1 MGFKNTWFNNPQWWF
16 SQDYDNEI
24 TDKYEY
30 LLDRPTDP
38 TDPTEPP
45 DPIHQ
50 ILLYDQLPR
59 HIFRDGPNNHIITYF
74 LQKALSI
81 KIDYD
86 ILDDN
91 EYCFA
96 MLPLRHTKD
105 FQFILNNVLPRTWNR
120 IYKNK
125 NISPILRRFLK
136 ATYERCPLIGA
147 KLDSRSI
154 LYYSPTILAHNPII
168 NFKPILG
175 PKNST
180 DKIVISLSGGVD
192 SMVASHMLVQK
203 YRNISAVHINYANR
217 ITSKEEAEAN
227 FVVDW
232 CNTILHIPCYVRHI
246 TEINR
251 QQCMEYGFRELYE
264 TYTRNVRYFAYKEF
278 GPDAK
283 IVLGHNKDDI
293 MENIFTNI
301 ANKNKY
307 DNLDGMTE
315 YSTQDGICFWR
326 PLLHLSKEEIIKY
339 AHANNIPY
347 LPNSTPTWSQRGQIR
362 NSIVPVINKWN
373 PQFISGLHDLS
384 DTLNEYHEI
393 MNTMIDEIICRKPL
407 YIDKLHTSK
416 IFWRSLFAKL
426 GYENISNKSLN
437 HMCERLS
444 DFKDSM
450 RINISKNLSINIKL
464 IEKVYYLNLNKTI

>member
-1 MGFKNTWFNNPQWWF
+1 
-16 SQDYDNEI
+16 
-24 TDKYEY
+24 
-30 LLDRPTDP
+30 
-38 TDPTEPP
+38 
-45 DPIHQ
+45 
-50 ILLYDQLPR
+50 
-59 HIFRDGPNNHIITYF
+59 
-74 LQKALSI
+74 
-81 KIDYD
+81 
-86 ILDDN
+86 
-91 EYCFA
+91 
-96 MLPLRHTKD
+96 
-105 FQFILNNVLPRTWNR
+105 
-120 IYKNK
+120 
-125 NISPILRRFLK
+125 
-136 ATYERCPLIGA
+136 
-147 KLDSRSI
+147 
-154 LYYSPTILAHNPII
+154 
-168 NFKPILG
+168 
-175 PKNST
+175 
-180 DKIVISLSGGVD
+180 
-192 SMVASHMLVQK
+192 
-203 YRNISAVHINYANR
+203 VHINYANR
-217 ITSKEEAEAN
+217 ITSKDEAEAN

-251 QQCMEYGFRELYE
+251 QQCMDNGFRELYE

-278 GPDAK
+278 GQDAK

-326 PLLHLSKEEIIKY
+326 PLLNLSKEEIISY

-373 PQFISGLHDLS
+373 PQFIPALHDLS

-393 MNTMIDEIICRKPL
+393 MNRMIDEIICREPL
-407 YIDKLHTSK
+407 YIDTLHISK

-444 DFKDSM
+444 YFKDSM
-450 RINISKNLSINIKL
+450 RINISKNLSINIKV